1 MTGGADAYDAVVV
14 GAGPNGLVGAITLAR
29 TGRRVLLLEAAPCVG
44 GGTRSEPLTEP
55 GFVHDV
61 CSTVHA
67 LAIASPAFA
76 ELPLADHGVEW
87 VHPEIP
93 VAHPLDGG
101 RAAVLRRDV
110 TATAAAFT
118 GADARAYRRL
128 FDPLVEHHDAIV
140 ETLMQPLRAP
150 RAPLVM
156 AGFGLHAIRSARAL
170 AHGRFEDGAAQ
181 ALLGGCAAHAMQP
194 LTHSGTAGYAL
205 FLMLLAH
212 HGGWPVARGGSQ
224 RLADALTA
232 ILTEAGGE
240 VVTDHE
246 VTDLAALPPAP
257 ITLLDL
263 TPRQVLRIAGERL
276 PPHYR
281 AALGRYRYG
290 PGVCKVDWA
299 LAEPIPWTNAEVRG
313 AGTVHLGGSLDEVVA
328 AEAAVAA
335 GRHPDRPY
343 VIVVQPTVMDPTRAP
358 AGRHVGWAYCHVP
371 NGSGADQTSVIEDQV
386 ERFAPGFRDTVIGRH
401 TMTAPAM
408 EAHDANYVGGDI
420 NGGAGDLRQ
429 LFTRPVTSPRPWATP
444 VDGLYLCS
452 SATPPGGGVHGMGGL
467 LAAQLAMRR
476 ES

>member
-212 HGGWPVARGGSQ
+212 HGGWPVAR
-224 RLADALTA
+224 
-232 ILTEAGGE
+232 
-240 VVTDHE
+240 
-246 VTDLAALPPAP
+246 
-257 ITLLDL
+257 
-263 TPRQVLRIAGERL
+263 
-276 PPHYR
+276 
-281 AALGRYRYG
+281 
-290 PGVCKVDWA
+290 
-299 LAEPIPWTNAEVRG
+299 
-313 AGTVHLGGSLDEVVA
+313 
-328 AEAAVAA
+328 
-335 GRHPDRPY
+335 
-343 VIVVQPTVMDPTRAP
+343 
-358 AGRHVGWAYCHVP
+358 
-371 NGSGADQTSVIEDQV
+371 
-386 ERFAPGFRDTVIGRH
+386 
-401 TMTAPAM
+401 
-408 EAHDANYVGGDI
+408 
-420 NGGAGDLRQ
+420 
-429 LFTRPVTSPRPWATP
+429 
-444 VDGLYLCS
+444 
-452 SATPPGGGVHGMGGL
+452 
-467 LAAQLAMRR
+467 
-476 ES
+476 